1 MNVPQATPP
10 PQVPPGSPPPQ
21 GRWLKSVR
29 RIIRDAFRQNLSLK
43 VIAGAM
49 AVVAW
54 LLVQGRP
61 TAEEYATVQ
70 VDYVWPSDLVLDSD
84 PVGQV
89 LIKAVGPRS
98 YLRELERRDLRYKID
113 LVDMVSGETTLY
125 LTGMPVQDMPA
136 GIEVVTISPSSLTFR
151 FDERITVGLPVK
163 VPTQGEVAFGFEIEE
178 IVIEPDV
185 VTLSGAASDLES
197 LEEVS
202 TRVLDL
208 SGRDKEFVELL
219 PLDLGKMR
227 ARPEHDAEVSAYV
240 RLKQI
245 VDERTFEIPVLV
257 PEELAGAVVEPA
269 SATVVLHGP
278 LRELSGV
285 DGLPLAITLDPARLT
300 FRDGA
305 ARAVYDTRDLQGLT
319 VDTES
324 LPAGVELRDL
334 RPHRFNVTQAPP
346 NE

>member
-1 MNVPQATPP
+1 MNVPQTTPP
-10 PQVPPGSPPPQ
+10 PQIPPGSSPPQ
-21 GRWLKSVR
+21 GRWRRSVR
-29 RIIRDAFRQNLSLK
+29 RAVRDAFRQNLSLK

-113 LVDMVSGETTLY
+113 LVDMVAGETTLY
-125 LTGMPVQDMPA
+125 LTGMPVEDMPA

-185 VTLSGAASDLES
+185 VTLSGAASDLEP

-269 SATVVLHGP
+269 TATVVLHGP
-278 LRELSGV
+278 LRELSAV
-285 DGLPLAITLDPARLT
+285 DGLPLVVTLDPARLT

-324 LPAGVELRDL
+324 LPTGVELRDF
-334 RPHRFNVTQAPP
+334 RPHRFNVTQAP
-346 NE
+346 EE